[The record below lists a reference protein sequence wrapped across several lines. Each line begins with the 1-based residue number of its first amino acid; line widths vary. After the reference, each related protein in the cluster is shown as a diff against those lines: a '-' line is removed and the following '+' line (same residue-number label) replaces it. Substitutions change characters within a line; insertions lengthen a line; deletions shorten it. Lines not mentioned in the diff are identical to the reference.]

1 MQACALDSADM
12 DEGVLAA
19 VVRLDEAIA
28 LCGVEPLHG
37 SRSHG
42 NCLSRHRMR
51 PPRTRQAVEFALVRS
66 KSGARPEASPVL
78 VRLSTRPCMAAL
90 ALHYKPT
97 EQAH

>member
-28 LCGVEPLHG
+28 LGGVEPLHG

-51 PPRTRQAVEFALVRS
+51 RPRTRPAVEFAVFGI
-66 KSGARPEASPVL
+66 KSGAAPQASPVL
-78 VRLSTRPCMAAL
+78 FRLSTSLVWPLWRIFTSPVNRR
-90 ALHYKPT
+90 
-97 EQAH
+97 E